1 MRLVFFVK
9 FPTIKPQ
16 SSIFNPN
23 FKMLL
28 KISWK
33 NILDKK
39 LNSFLCILLMTLG
52 IAMISML
59 MLLGKQL
66 QDKFAKNISGIDLVV
81 GAKGSPLQLILSS
94 IYQIDNPTGNVYL
107 DDVQN
112 IAQNPLVKEM
122 IPLSMGDNFQG
133 YRIVGTNKKY
143 LEHFKTDFATGQ
155 IFKKD
160 LEVVL
165 GAATAQNTGLKV
177 GDSFESSHG
186 LDSEGEKHAE
196 EKYKVVGVLAFNN
209 SVVDNL
215 ILTSL
220 GSVWNIHEHK
230 EGGEEHHE
238 EVDSLIKREITSAI
252 IKFRSPMGM
261 MTMPRNINQNSK
273 LQAAVPAIEVNRL
286 FELLGIGIEGLQIL
300 AAVIMLI
307 SGISVFVSL
316 YNSLKERKYEMALM
330 LSMGAGRTRL
340 FLMLLLEGIIL
351 SLLGFVAG
359 ILLSRIGI
367 YLISNQLSKKF
378 HFDISQFSL
387 QTGEIYLFIG
397 ALVVGILAAA
407 LPSIGIYRINISRTL
422 AEES

>member
-1 MRLVFFVK
+1 
-9 FPTIKPQ
+9 
-16 SSIFNPN
+16 
-23 FKMLL
+23 
-28 KISWK
+28 
-33 NILDKK
+33 
-39 LNSFLCILLMTLG
+39 MTLG
-52 IAMISML
+52 IAMISLL

-94 IYQIDNPTGNVYL
+94 VYQIDNPTGNVYL
-107 DDVQN
+107 DDVAA

-122 IPLSMGDNFQG
+122 IPLSMGDNYQG
-133 YRIVGTNKKY
+133 FRIVGTNKKY
-143 LEHFKTDFATGQ
+143 FEHFKTQ
-155 IFKKD
+155 IASGKMLKGN

-165 GAATAQNTGLKV
+165 GASTAKIANLKV
-177 GDSFESSHG
+177 GDTFASSHG
-186 LDSEGEKHAE
+186 LDSEGEKHE
-196 EKYKVVGVLAFNN
+196 ESGYKVVGILDYNN

-220 GSVWNIHEHK
+220 NSVWNIHEHK
-230 EGGEEHHE
+230 DENHKEEAA
-238 EVDSLIKREITSAI
+238 DSTVKREITSAI

-286 FELLGIGIEGLQIL
+286 FELLGIGIEGLQLL

-330 LSMGAGRTRL
+330 LSMGASRTRL

-351 SLLGFVAG
+351 SLLGFIAG
-359 ILLSRIGI
+359 IALSRIGI
-367 YLISNQLSKKF
+367 YLISNAISKKF
-378 HFDISQFSL
+378 HFDVSQFSL
-387 QTGEIYLFIG
+387 QTGEIYLFFG
-397 ALVVGILAAA
+397 ALLVGILAAA
-407 LPSIGIYRINISRTL
+407 LPSIGIYRINISKTL
-422 AEES
+422 ATE

>member
-1 MRLVFFVK
+1 
-9 FPTIKPQ
+9 
-16 SSIFNPN
+16 
-23 FKMLL
+23 MLF

-52 IAMISML
+52 IAMISLL

-94 IYQIDNPTGNVYL
+94 VYQIDNPTGNVYL
-107 DDVQN
+107 DDVQA
-112 IAQNPLVKEM
+112 IAQNPMVKEM

-133 YRIVGTNKKY
+133 YRILGTNKKY
-143 LEHFKTDFATGQ
+143 FDHFKTKFASGRM
-155 IFKKD
+155 FKAN

-165 GAATAQNTGLKV
+165 GGQTALNNNLKV
-177 GDSFESSHG
+177 GDTFASSHG
-186 LDSEGEKHAE
+186 LDSEGEKHE
-196 EKYKVVGVLAFNN
+196 DEKYKVVGILEFNN

-220 GSVWNIHEHK
+220 GSVWSIH
-230 EGGEEHHE
+230 EHHE
-238 EVDSLIKREITSAI
+238 EGVVEDSTKKREITSAI

-261 MTMPRNINQNSK
+261 MTIPRNINQNSK
-273 LQAAVPAIEVNRL
+273 LQAATPAIEVNRL
-286 FELLGIGIEGLQIL
+286 FELLGIGIDGLQIL

-330 LSMGAGRTRL
+330 LSMGASRTRL

-351 SLLGFVAG
+351 SLLGFIAG

-367 YLISNQLSKKF
+367 YLISNQLSRKF
-378 HFDISQFSL
+378 HFDVSQFSL
-387 QTGEIYLFIG
+387 HTGEIYLFIG
-397 ALVVGILAAA
+397 ALLVGILAAA
-407 LPSIGIYRINISRTL
+407 LPSIGIYRINISKTL

>member
-1 MRLVFFVK
+1 
-9 FPTIKPQ
+9 
-16 SSIFNPN
+16 
-23 FKMLL
+23 MLF

-52 IAMISML
+52 IAMISLL

-94 IYQIDNPTGNVYL
+94 VYQIDNPTGNVYL
-107 DDVQN
+107 DDVAA

-122 IPLSMGDNFQG
+122 IPLSMGDNYQG
-133 YRIVGTNKKY
+133 FRIVGTNKKY
-143 LEHFKTDFATGQ
+143 FEHFKTKIATGKM
-155 IFKKD
+155 FKGA

-165 GAATAQNTGLKV
+165 GASTAQNANLKV
-177 GDSFESSHG
+177 GDTFASSHG

-196 EKYKVVGVLAFNN
+196 NNYKVVGILEYNN

-220 GSVWNIHEHK
+220 NSVWSIHDHKDEHH
-230 EGGEEHHE
+230 EEGEEHHE
-238 EVDSLIKREITSAI
+238 EEAADSTIKREITSAI

-286 FELLGIGIEGLQIL
+286 FELLGIGIEGLQFL

-330 LSMGAGRTRL
+330 LSMGASRTRL

-351 SLLGFVAG
+351 SLLGFIAG
-359 ILLSRIGI
+359 IALSRIGI
-367 YLISNQLSKKF
+367 YLISNALSKKF
-378 HFDISQFSL
+378 HFDVSQFSL
-387 QTGEIYLFIG
+387 QTGEIYLFAG
-397 ALVVGILAAA
+397 ALLVGILAAA
-407 LPSIGIYRINISRTL
+407 IPSVGIYRINISKTL
-422 AEES
+422 ATE

>member
-1 MRLVFFVK
+1 
-9 FPTIKPQ
+9 
-16 SSIFNPN
+16 
-23 FKMLL
+23 MLF

-52 IAMISML
+52 IAMISLL

-107 DDVQN
+107 DDVAA

-122 IPLSMGDNFQG
+122 IPLSMGDNYQG
-133 YRIVGTNKKY
+133 FRIVGTNKKY
-143 LEHFKTDFATGQ
+143 FDHFKTQ
-155 IFKKD
+155 IASGKMFKGN
-160 LEVVL
+160 LEVII
-165 GAATAQNTGLKV
+165 GASTAKNANLKI
-177 GDSFESSHG
+177 DDTFASSHG
-186 LDSEGEKHAE
+186 LDSEGEKHE
-196 EKYKVVGVLAFNN
+196 ESSYKVVGILEYNN

-220 GSVWNIHEHK
+220 NSVWNIHEHK
-230 EGGEEHHE
+230 DENHE
-238 EVDSLIKREITSAI
+238 DKEADSTVKREITSAI

-261 MTMPRNINQNSK
+261 MTLPRNINQNSK

-286 FELLGIGIEGLQIL
+286 FELLGIGIEGLQFL

-330 LSMGAGRTRL
+330 LSMGASRTRL

-351 SLLGFVAG
+351 SLLGFIAG
-359 ILLSRIGI
+359 IALSRIGI
-367 YLISNQLSKKF
+367 YLISNALSKKF
-378 HFDISQFSL
+378 HFDVSQFSL
-387 QTGEIYLFIG
+387 QTGEIYLFFG
-397 ALVVGILAAA
+397 ALLVGILAAA
-407 LPSIGIYRINISRTL
+407 LPSIGIYRINISKTL
-422 AEES
+422 ATE

>member
-1 MRLVFFVK
+1 
-9 FPTIKPQ
+9 
-16 SSIFNPN
+16 
-23 FKMLL
+23 
-28 KISWK
+28 
-33 NILDKK
+33 
-39 LNSFLCILLMTLG
+39 MTLG
-52 IAMISML
+52 IAMISLL

-107 DDVQN
+107 DDVQA
-112 IAQNPLVKEM
+112 IAQNPMVKEM
-122 IPLSMGDNFQG
+122 IPLSIGDNFQG
-133 YRIVGTNKKY
+133 NRIVGTNKKY
-143 LEHFKTDFATGQ
+143 LEHFKTSFASGA

-160 LEVVL
+160 LEVIL
-165 GAATAQNTGLKV
+165 GGQTALNTNLKV
-177 GDSFESSHG
+177 GDSFSSSHG
-186 LDSEGEKHAE
+186 LDTEGEKHE
-196 EKYKVVGVLAFNN
+196 DEKYKVVGILEFNN

-220 GSVWNIHEHK
+220 GSVWQIHEHEK
-230 EGGEEHHE
+230 SPL
-238 EVDSLIKREITSAI
+238 DSNTKREITSAI

-286 FELLGIGIEGLQIL
+286 FELLGIGIEGLQYL

-330 LSMGAGRTRL
+330 LSMGASQTRL

-351 SLLGFVAG
+351 SLLGFFAG

-378 HFDISQFSL
+378 HFDVSQFSL
-387 QTGEIYLFIG
+387 QTGEIYLFLG
-397 ALVVGILAAA
+397 ALLVGILAAA
-407 LPSIGIYRINISRTL
+407 LPSIGIYKINISNTL
-422 AEES
+422 AKES